1 MSGEHQKPAPPRPV
15 LPSTPCPATP
25 EARTTT
31 TCTTINPIP
40 SGLKRYQTS
49 GHDHYITFTC
59 FHQHPYLDND
69 AARTVFEQTLETL
82 RQRHDLLVYA
92 YVIMPNHVHM
102 LLSEPKHHLLADTL
116 RALKTETSKKLK
128 GTRQQFWQRRYYDR
142 NIITQKEFVEKL
154 RYIHRNPVE
163 EELVTNPEDW
173 PWSSYRHWLT
183 GERGR
188 VEIESHWT
196 WAAREKASVPHSSR

>member
-1 MSGEHQKPAPPRPV
+1 MGNTRSQHHHNLYYHQPHAQRPQAIPDLRPRS
-15 LPSTPCPATP
+15 LHH
-25 EARTTT
+25 
-31 TCTTINPIP
+31 
-40 SGLKRYQTS
+40 L
-49 GHDHYITFTC
+49 HLL
-59 FHQHPYLDND
+59 HQHPYLDND
-69 AARTVFEQTLETL
+69 PARTIFEQTLETL